1 MDKYTMVVAIVF
13 LVMATGAFKS
23 WAGVAKQ
30 KASAKSTEI
39 DDETKAKIDSLEE
52 RVKVLERIATDKTS
66 RLKEEIDA
74 L

>member
-1 MDKYTMVVAIVF
+1 MNQYTMIVAIVF

-23 WAGVAKQ
+23 WMNMKQ
-30 KASAKSTEI
+30 SKFSAKAAEA
-39 DDETKAKIDSLEE
+39 DDESGAKIADLEE
-52 RVKVLERIATDKTS
+52 RVKVLERIATDKSS